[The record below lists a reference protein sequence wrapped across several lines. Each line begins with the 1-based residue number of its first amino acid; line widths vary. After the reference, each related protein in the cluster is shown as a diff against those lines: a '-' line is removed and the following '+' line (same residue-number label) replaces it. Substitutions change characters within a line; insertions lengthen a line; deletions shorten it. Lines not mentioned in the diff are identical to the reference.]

1 MRGGGR
7 QTVTN
12 KPQPNFLSTS
22 VYILVNGGHN
32 SGQLEN
38 TRQCEAKNM
47 IDLQNC
53 ENSLSD
59 ALKENNLAQSI
70 ALPSSLITDKTS
82 DNAIDFDEK
91 PIVANTKT
99 FEHW

>member
-1 MRGGGR
+1 
-7 QTVTN
+7 
-12 KPQPNFLSTS
+12 
-22 VYILVNGGHN
+22 
-32 SGQLEN
+32 
-38 TRQCEAKNM
+38 M

-53 ENSLSD
+53 EHSLSD

-70 ALPSSLITDKTS
+70 ALPSSLITDKTP

-99 FEHW
+99 FEQLLTEKLMINDETITPKISADQGLFVHYNTFTRKYLFLRKGLF